1 MKTRNNNYPLFIE
14 KKEPEKERKKPTVER
29 DRDNDTENK
38 RKKKKIKNMKKII
51 NSYIIIWGVF

>member
-29 DRDNDTENK
+29 YRDNDTENK

-51 NSYIIIWGVF
+51 NSYIII

>member
-14 KKEPEKERKKPTVER
+14 TLSPKKERKKPTVER
-29 DRDNDTENK
+29 DRENDTENK

-51 NSYIIIWGVF
+51 NSYIII